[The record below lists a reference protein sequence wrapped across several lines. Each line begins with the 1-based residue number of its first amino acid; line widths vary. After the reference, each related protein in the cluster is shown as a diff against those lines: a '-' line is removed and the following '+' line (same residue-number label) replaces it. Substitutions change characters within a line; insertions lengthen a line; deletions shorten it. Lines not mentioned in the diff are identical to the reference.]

1 MPPKQQLSFLGN
13 KKAVFEL
20 SRSTAEYLN
29 EHPCL
34 ILFQEKDVESAV
46 QKTNASFLQKAAE
59 VELENSLSG
68 KERKMAFYTHN
79 EVHDITP
86 LLKKMMTE
94 IDAENK
100 MVILHFGGQLAYY
113 VADLPSSEADVTK
126 FVADFH
132 AGKLERKQ
140 AVPPS

>member
-1 MPPKQQLSFLGN
+1 
-13 KKAVFEL
+13 
-20 SRSTAEYLN
+20 
-29 EHPCL
+29 
-34 ILFQEKDVESAV
+34 
-46 QKTNASFLQKAAE
+46 
-59 VELENSLSG
+59 
-68 KERKMAFYTHN
+68 
-79 EVHDITP
+79 
-86 LLKKMMTE
+86 MTE

-140 AVPPS
+140 AVPPDNSVGSSRQTCLFLNEDNKNLIFTLGVSKLRGTPHSSIFHLLNLFTSRL